1 MSTVLGDS
9 HTYLLSTIQLQL
21 DTISSKTDEFG
32 NVIVNSKKDQVMAYI
47 NALPLSKIQK
57 HLLFAEAGYKNSTD
71 IDLVRNYVYS
81 LPNLT
86 KEQKEQLF
94 QMFKYD

>member
-1 MSTVLGDS
+1 MSTVLEI
-9 HTYLLSTIQLQL
+9 TYLSIISYHSITA
-21 DTISSKTDEFG
+21 DTISSKPMSLG